1 MILVINAGSSSMK
14 FQLYK
19 VNGEN
24 NYEVICKGLAER
36 IYLDGVFKIK
46 FNGQEFET
54 KEDLKDHEATAKVLI
69 NKLEEHGIIKDFSD
83 ITGIGHRI
91 VHGGEKFTQS
101 TVITDEVFAEIKKM
115 VILAPLHNPPAI
127 SAIEAF
133 QKITSVPN
141 VAVFDTSFHATM
153 PVENYLYSGPYKWY
167 TDHQVRRYG
176 FHGISYRYITKRL
189 GTILNKP
196 IDKVKAI
203 VCHLGNGASI
213 CAVKNGQSYN
223 TSMGITPLEGLI
235 MGTRSGD
242 IDPSIPNYIASQTGE
257 DIVAITNTLNKKS
270 GLLGISGVSSDL
282 RDVVGSAESNPR
294 SKLALKMSAK
304 RIAKYIVAYLNE
316 LGGNAD
322 AIVFTAGIGENS
334 AIMRS
339 LVANEVKLIN
349 FDLVKE
355 HNEQGYDSE
364 NLISGANA
372 TVPVYAIRTN
382 EEIIICEDTYHLT
395 QK

>member
-1 MILVINAGSSSMK
+1 MFAVKNKKGKRKKMILVINAGSSSMK

-153 PVENYLYSGPYKWY
+153 PVENYLYSGPYK
-167 TDHQVRRYG
+167 
-176 FHGISYRYITKRL
+176 
-189 GTILNKP
+189 
-196 IDKVKAI
+196 
-203 VCHLGNGASI
+203 
-213 CAVKNGQSYN
+213 
-223 TSMGITPLEGLI
+223 
-235 MGTRSGD
+235 
-242 IDPSIPNYIASQTGE
+242 
-257 DIVAITNTLNKKS
+257 
-270 GLLGISGVSSDL
+270 
-282 RDVVGSAESNPR
+282 
-294 SKLALKMSAK
+294 
-304 RIAKYIVAYLNE
+304 
-316 LGGNAD
+316 
-322 AIVFTAGIGENS
+322 
-334 AIMRS
+334 
-339 LVANEVKLIN
+339 
-349 FDLVKE
+349 
-355 HNEQGYDSE
+355 
-364 NLISGANA
+364 
-372 TVPVYAIRTN
+372 
-382 EEIIICEDTYHLT
+382 
-395 QK
+395 